1 MVQLLDMIRSDA
13 SLAEIKFYL
22 DDERP
27 RVEDRKRA
35 IPARL
40 REVLSND
47 HNGNVNGNGNGSGSG
62 GDEQQ
67 QSPIP
72 AMRSEV
78 NPEFLADIPRFD
90 VPAAPWTTVVQNA
103 KLVSQLVSLWF
114 TWFHPFL
121 NWVDRDLFIQ
131 DMRSGNP
138 RARFCS
144 PLLVNAMLA
153 VACVCVSCS
162 YLGDHL
168 ITKFRHTQIMIGSIL
183 FSGIW
188 PPRAR
193 ISITKRSSFL
203 KMRKGESLLR
213 QCRD

>member
-1 MVQLLDMIRSDA
+1 MVQLLDLIRSDA

-22 DDERP
+22 DVERP
-27 RVEDRKRA
+27 RVEDRERA

-40 REVLSND
+40 LEVLSND
-47 HNGNVNGNGNGSGSG
+47 NNGNGNGNGNDSG
-62 GDEQQ
+62 GDEQK

-72 AMRSEV
+72 PTRSEV

-90 VPAAPWTTVVQNA
+90 VPAAPWTTVQDA

-131 DMRSGNP
+131 DMRSRNP

-153 VACVCVSCS
+153 VACVCV
-162 YLGDHL
+162 LLMFGDHL
-168 ITKFRHTQIMIGSIL
+168 VT
-183 FSGIW
+183 
-188 PPRAR
+188 
-193 ISITKRSSFL
+193 
-203 KMRKGESLLR
+203 
-213 QCRD
+213 